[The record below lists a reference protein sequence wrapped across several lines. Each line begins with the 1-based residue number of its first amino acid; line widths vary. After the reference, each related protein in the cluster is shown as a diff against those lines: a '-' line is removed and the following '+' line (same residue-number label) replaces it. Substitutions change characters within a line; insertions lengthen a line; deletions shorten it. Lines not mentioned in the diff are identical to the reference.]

1 MFMQGFISNVEGEVS
16 REVEIERHPLQPF
29 LPVNVRILM
38 LGSFPPQ
45 QKRWSMDFFYPN
57 FQNDMWRILG
67 WLFKADKNAFV
78 DLAHKCFKKDE
89 LTVFLRDV
97 GIAFYDTAVA
107 VRRLQGNA
115 SDAFLEIVEPTD
127 IQRILD
133 ALPHCRAVAA
143 TGQKA
148 ADTLCVAL
156 GVTMPAIGGFTMC
169 KLGER
174 QFRLYRMPSSSRA
187 YPMKLEKK
195 SEFYRTM
202 FVEMGYGLEK
212 GCSSHE

>member
-1 MFMQGFISNVEGEVS
+1 MFMQGFISNVESEVG

-29 LPVNVRILM
+29 LPVNARILM

-78 DLAHKCFKKDE
+78 DLAHN
-89 LTVFLRDV
+89 
-97 GIAFYDTAVA
+97 TAVA

-212 GCSSHE
+212 VCSSHE

>member
-29 LPVNVRILM
+29 LPVNARILM

-169 KLGER
+169 KLGGR

-212 GCSSHE
+212 VCSSHE

>member
-29 LPVNVRILM
+29 LPVNARILM

-212 GCSSHE
+212 VCSSHE